1 MKRAGFGL
9 MTVGLAAAL
18 LLGGC
23 ATTKD
28 LDAVKAETQKASA
41 AAASA
46 QSTADQALR
55 EAQAARAAA
64 ERAEKAA
71 MDAKAASEA
80 TNAKIDNMFKKSMQ
94 KG

>member
-1 MKRAGFGL
+1 MRKTA
-9 MTVGLAAAL
+9 TVLTTAGLAAAL

-23 ATTKD
+23 ATTGD
-28 LDAVKAETQKASA
+28 MDAARAEANKA
-41 AAASA
+41 AAAAAEA
-46 QSTADQALR
+46 QRTADAALK

-71 MDAKAASEA
+71 MDAKAASDA